1 MYLRHFKGD
10 NAVFEGLARRT
21 KVGAC
26 ACMYMLEP
34 TLDIKRFILDLLKI
48 PIAACP
54 TPDTGLI
61 AFQLSHL

>member
-1 MYLRHFKGD
+1 M
-10 NAVFEGLARRT
+10 FEGLARRT